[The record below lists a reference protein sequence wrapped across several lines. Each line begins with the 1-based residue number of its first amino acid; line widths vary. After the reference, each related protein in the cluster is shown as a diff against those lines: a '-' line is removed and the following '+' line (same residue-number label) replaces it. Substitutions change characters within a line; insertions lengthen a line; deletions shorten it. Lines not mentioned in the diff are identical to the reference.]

1 MLKSIVNKIRQNSF
15 FAMVL
20 CCVLPLIVIFTLSF
34 LGILRSWGL
43 YALILICP
51 LAHLWMMRGMFRSPE
66 DARKPQI
73 LKEIEH
79 E

>member
-20 CCVLPLIVIFTLSF
+20 CCGLPLIVIFTLSF

-43 YALILICP
+43 YALLLICP
-51 LAHLWMMRGMFRSPE
+51 LAHLWMMREMFRPPE
-66 DARKPQI
+66 DTRKPQI
-73 LKEIEH
+73 YKGIEH
-79 E
+79 K